1 MHLQGKEEYMIT
13 HDDDEMPIGHQ
24 ESSETELIFLKDC
37 DLCWN
42 NDEYIDIFVPKNIDF
57 ESF

>member
-1 MHLQGKEEYMIT
+1 MIT
-13 HDDDEMPIGHQ
+13 HDDDEMPIRHQ
-24 ESSETELIFLKDC
+24 ESSDTELIFSKDC

-42 NDEYIDIFVPKNIDF
+42 NDEYIDIFVPKNIDS